1 MRTLIPA
8 DSELILEIEV
18 FATLKLVEVK
28 PFEVRLTSNSSADG
42 IKTLEWSCKSLEES
56 NFEKVCKLYNEGMTQ
71 GEIAEEL
78 EINKST
84 VSRYVSRGKNECK
97 INQQND

>member
-28 PFEVRLTSNSSADG
+28 PFEVKPVER
-42 IKTLEWSCKSLEES
+42 
-56 NFEKVCKLYNEGMTQ
+56 
-71 GEIAEEL
+71 
-78 EINKST
+78 
-84 VSRYVSRGKNECK
+84 SR
-97 INQQND
+97 